1 MSYLVLARKWRPKGF
16 DGLVGQGPIARIL
29 MNAISQDRI
38 AHAYIFSG
46 PRGVGKTSTARI
58 LAKAMN
64 CKDGPSPSPC
74 GLCDSCTA
82 ITEGSSVDV
91 IEIDGASNNSV
102 EDIRGLR
109 ERVKYAP
116 SSAKY
121 KVYIIDEVHMLS
133 GSAFNALL
141 KTLEEPPSHV
151 IFVLATTELRKIP
164 ATILSRCQHMPFRRI
179 PGSQIKARLKEISE
193 AEGIDISPEALSL
206 IARAADGS
214 MRDSLTILDQISSF
228 SSGITEENIK
238 TLLGI
243 ADFSMLSRISKA
255 VISGNRAEILDAVNL
270 LSEQGADIRSFAR
283 ELVQFFRNLLVSS
296 VVRKPEDI
304 LDLGDEELTAVM
316 DIVSGSS
323 EDQLTLMLSEIMKAE
338 TEVRNSS
345 SPRLALEMALMR
357 ASFLSAM
364 KPIKEIIEN
373 IDRYGRDFAGR
384 IPDSPAVDTVDTGAV
399 EQPVNIPLKT
409 EPVVKGPVE
418 EEMPEIEN
426 EETDL
431 ETDLETEVEG
441 PSDAVTPVENG
452 ASAGND
458 ISYYWKKTLEKIDAP
473 LASKISQADFAFKDD
488 ELTLN
493 LNGGQ
498 AVFEDSIRK
507 KLESIEQI
515 LSEVSGS
522 RIKIKLATSKKKSPR
537 RKALKEKIMNEPLIK
552 ETLELFEGRI
562 VDILPIEESA
572 NTKNGGNHV

>member
-16 DGLVGQGPIARIL
+16 DGLVGQGPIAQIL

-74 GLCDSCTA
+74 GVCESCIA

-179 PGSQIKARLKEISE
+179 PGSQIKARLREISA
-193 AEGIDISPEALSL
+193 AEGIDIAPEALSL

-304 LDLGDEELTAVM
+304 LDLGDEELTAVS

-384 IPDSPAVDTVDTGAV
+384 IPDSPAVDTVDTVAV
-399 EQPVNIPLKT
+399 EQPVNIPLET
-409 EPVVKGPVE
+409 EPVGKGPVE
-418 EEMPEIEN
+418 EERPEIEN
-426 EETDL
+426 EETAM

-441 PSDAVTPVENG
+441 PSDAGTPVENV
-452 ASAGND
+452 ASGGND
-458 ISYYWKKTLEKIDAP
+458 ISYFWKKTLEKIDAP
-473 LASKISQADFAFKDD
+473 LASKISQAEFAFKDD